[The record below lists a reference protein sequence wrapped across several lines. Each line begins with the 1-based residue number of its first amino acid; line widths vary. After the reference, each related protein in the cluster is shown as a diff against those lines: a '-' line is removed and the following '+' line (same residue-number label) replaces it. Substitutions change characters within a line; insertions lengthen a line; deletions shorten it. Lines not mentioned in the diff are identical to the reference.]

1 MGWGKYLEENDLF
14 GNVEFEFLRTTQR
27 DIPEEICLEGNLIY
41 GLELR
46 REVQAGNKLGII
58 IILGYGSKIFMYTKI
73 TEVIVQMWI
82 PWSNTQG
89 FQLNGSGGGPGIN
102 AEISYQVTMLQMVQS
117 KEQEENHKEV
127 TLRNSKMESFK
138 EQKW

>member
-46 REVQAGNKLGII
+46 RAV
-58 IILGYGSKIFMYTKI
+58 
-73 TEVIVQMWI
+73 
-82 PWSNTQG
+82 
-89 FQLNGSGGGPGIN
+89 
-102 AEISYQVTMLQMVQS
+102 
-117 KEQEENHKEV
+117 
-127 TLRNSKMESFK
+127 
-138 EQKW
+138 